1 MLIEQVGQGIEVE
14 RGRFL
19 KVEAFYPRAEGRCES
34 SDSPI
39 PGTHL
44 PSLEPRIAGSGGV
57 ITAFMIVRET
67 PAVDDQP
74 WLELI
79 FGETGV
85 VGSIQ
90 LRMLQNGAA
99 LWDRSPSTC
108 WGSLGST

>member
-1 MLIEQVGQGIEVE
+1 
-14 RGRFL
+14 
-19 KVEAFYPRAEGRCES
+19 
-34 SDSPI
+34 
-39 PGTHL
+39 
-44 PSLEPRIAGSGGV
+44 
-57 ITAFMIVRET
+57 MIVRET
-67 PAVDDQP
+67 PAVDDPP

-90 LRMLQNGAA
+90 IRMLQNGAA